1 MDCSPPGSSIHGIFQ
16 ARVLEWSAISFSRGS
31 SLPRDRTRV
40 SRIASRCFYHLSHE
54 GFPLTICLLLDYPS
68 LLCSV
73 TQSCLTLQ
81 DPMDCSP
88 PGSSVHGDS
97 LGKKAGVG
105 CHSLLQ
111 GIFPTQGLNPGLPHC
126 RRILLDGIDQFLP
139 LKDKEMSAVI
149 LTSLCCYLL
158 SPKHVSYDSF
168 TSQTLRSVC
177 PNSNAIS
184 AAFGWMTLDKL
195 LTLSVFQVPHW

>member
-1 MDCSPPGSSIHGIFQ
+1 MPFSS
-16 ARVLEWSAISFSRGS
+16 E
-31 SLPRDRTRV
+31 SLQPRDRTRV
-40 SRIASRCFYHLSHE
+40 SHIASRCFYHLSHE
-54 GFPLTICLLLDYPS
+54 GFPLTICLLLLLDYSS

-88 PGSSVHGDS
+88 PGSSVHGDFP
-97 LGKKAGVG
+97 GKKAGVG

-139 LKDKEMSAVI
+139 LKDKEISAVI

-158 SPKHVSYDSF
+158 PPKHVS
-168 TSQTLRSVC
+168 
-177 PNSNAIS
+177 
-184 AAFGWMTLDKL
+184 
-195 LTLSVFQVPHW
+195 